1 MVYIF
6 LSCKG
11 VKIGGWTWFFFFLAK
26 DFTSLEE
33 QVVSLMV
40 ADTTSLR
47 AQPG

>member
-11 VKIGGWTWFFFFLAK
+11 VKIGGWTFFFFLAK

-33 QVVSLMV
+33 QVVSSMV